1 MPLAKGHTLVIPKL
15 ETEMDGEWIS
25 EPGNTYEALFSDRA
39 GIVKVFEAASLYCGF
54 QEIEAGKTMGLFPY
68 GKPSSEIPAL
78 FVNEGPRSLSN
89 RNLVIPTYPGGAKI
103 NKLTSPYLDN
113 AVNEDEDV
121 SLLQNRRDVAYATQI
136 QTQAEVVK
144 LIKKAVSM
152 TGNNRVVI
160 SGGYGLNC
168 VANYHYLEALKDD
181 GIEIYVEP
189 ISNDAGTAM
198 GAAMFFWRHLSQD
211 TSIRKYETLYLGPKN
226 NYTVDCVMKTA
237 HANNV
242 EIIDA
247 SYSDAVNLL
256 INKNIVTIFQGQSE
270 NGPRALGNR
279 SVLFDPRFIDGKD
292 YVNEVKRR
300 EYFRPFAGSILQEHV
315 HDWFDLR
322 GMDNSPHMMY
332 AVNCQPGIA
341 EKIPSIIHID
351 GTCRI
356 QTVTEEQNF
365 HYYNLIKE
373 FYNQTGCPIIFNTS
387 FNLGGEPLVETLDD
401 AIWTLQNSDIE
412 YLFLPEFNKL
422 ITVKNKQPAT
432 E

>member
-1 MPLAKGHTLVIPKL
+1 MDITTWETESIFSCKYPAEIKTHYKHHATKFNIIPKL
-15 ETEMDGEWIS
+15 EPAMDSEWIS

-39 GIVKVFEAASLYCGF
+39 GIVKVYEAASRYCGF

-68 GKPSSEIPAL
+68 GQLSTEVPAL
-78 FVNEGPRSLSN
+78 FIDEGPRSLSN
-89 RNLVIPTYPGGAKI
+89 RNLIIPTYPAGAKI
-103 NKLTSPYLDN
+103 NKLTSPYLDSTIS
-113 AVNEDEDV
+113 AGEDV

-152 TGNNRVVI
+152 TGNKRVVI

-168 VANYHYLEALKDD
+168 VANYHYLDALKDD

-198 GAAMFFWRHLSQD
+198 GAAMFFWRVLSQD
-211 TSIRKYETLYLGPKN
+211 TTIRKYETLYLGPKN
-226 NYTVDCVMKTA
+226 NYTVDCVMETA
-237 HANNV
+237 HASNV

-279 SVLFDPRFIDGKD
+279 SVLFDPRVVDGKD
-292 YVNEVKRR
+292 YVNEVKHR
-300 EYFRPFAGSILQEHV
+300 EYFRPFAGSILQEHT

-351 GTCRI
+351 GTCI
-356 QTVTEEQNF
+356 YKQLQKSKIFIT
-365 HYYNLIKE
+365 
-373 FYNQTGCPIIFNTS
+373 II
-387 FNLGGEPLVETLDD
+387 
-401 AIWTLQNSDIE
+401 
-412 YLFLPEFNKL
+412 
-422 ITVKNKQPAT
+422 
-432 E
+432 